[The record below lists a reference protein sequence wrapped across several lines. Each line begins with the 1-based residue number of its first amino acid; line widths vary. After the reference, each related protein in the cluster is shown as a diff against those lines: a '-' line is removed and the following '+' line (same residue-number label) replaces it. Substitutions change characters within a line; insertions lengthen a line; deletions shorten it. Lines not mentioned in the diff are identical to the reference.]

1 MRIRM
6 ARTVWTVE
14 MRCRYRTQK
23 KSFGGVWR
31 PHARSGPDCPLS
43 LHHNYLLIFF
53 FFFTFYISVFVSI
66 HVLHRATYAYSL
78 QFHALQPYVY
88 LAPIVTKPSFLLLT
102 AHLSIEKID
111 SSRLLLTST
120 LLERANVF
128 HLKKKENGQK
138 FFCASLEAS
147 SLVGLGPN
155 TKSNPI
161 PSIHRLRLRRA
172 EREAS
177 HGHRRRRRGWGRAP
191 PLPLRLRPLPPQV
204 ITHPSSSTIHQLALH
219 SSTTAPFFSA
229 RAAQVWGP
237 GAQPT
242 RRRAFRRRRR
252 PLAAPHSLIRP
263 LSAAQGRRPGILLRP
278 RFGYH
283 PLRRRLLRA
292 RLRPRRRCRG
302 PHSPMT
308 CLSACGQDCGAINHV
323 HISTSFVCSSF
334 YT

>member
-1 MRIRM
+1 MSISY
-6 ARTVWTVE
+6 T
-14 MRCRYRTQK
+14 K

-43 LHHNYLLIFF
+43 LHHNYHLLFF
-53 FFFTFYISVFVSI
+53 STFLHTYLSSSVFMCCTEPHI
-66 HVLHRATYAYSL
+66 HGTLFL
-78 QFHALQPYVY
+78 ALQPYVY

-283 PLRRRLLRA
+283 PLHGRLLRA